1 MLNAD
6 FLLDAVRGVH
16 DEQVTAAGR
25 MLGYLAEEP
34 ARQPKRTSKNVWR
47 VVLIAAVIA
56 SLLGI
61 TAYAAGLFRVQIME
75 IRRDPDQENFWHF
88 QSADGEELDLAVP
101 FAFESDLC
109 FQFTGDEP
117 PHEAQFQVGWLPY
130 EPTYWWPED
139 KVADPDGTWPDWSS
153 VSDGWY
159 RYMECDR
166 QSVTDFFPEPGIHD
180 VGIPFN
186 ISISYAYQEHYLVFE
201 GSCDVVK
208 HEYWDDYEVYE
219 LSCEKTI
226 HLAPGVAETET
237 VISPENYVLLFSLD
251 EGYVINIG
259 GSSDMPTLERIA
271 RSIKTRTTDNLPK
284 FDPEWKTSML
294 NIGLG

>member
-16 DEQVTAAGR
+16 AEQVVAAGK
-25 MLGYLAEEP
+25 MLGYFTEEP

-61 TAYAAGLFRVQIME
+61 TAYAAGLFRVQILEM
-75 IRRDPDQENFWHF
+75 RPDPDQENLWHF
-88 QSADGEELDLAVP
+88 QSADGEELDLTVP
-101 FAFESDLC
+101 YAFDSDLC
-109 FQFTGDEP
+109 FYFSGEEP

-159 RYMECDR
+159 RYMWCDR
-166 QSVTDFFPEPGIHD
+166 QSETDFFPAPGIHD
-180 VGIPFN
+180 VGIPFL
-186 ISISYAYQEHYLVFE
+186 ISVGYAWQDHYLVFE

-226 HLAPGVAETET
+226 HLAPGVAGTET

-259 GSSDMPTLERIA
+259 GTSDMQTLERIA
-271 RSIKTRTTDNLPK
+271 RSIRTRTTSKLLE
-284 FDPEWKTSML
+284 FDSEWKVSIL